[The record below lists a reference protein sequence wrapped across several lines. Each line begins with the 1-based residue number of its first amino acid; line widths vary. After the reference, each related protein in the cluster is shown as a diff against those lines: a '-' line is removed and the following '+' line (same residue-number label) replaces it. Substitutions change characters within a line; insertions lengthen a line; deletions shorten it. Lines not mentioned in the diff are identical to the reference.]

1 MTTASEVVALQADML
16 DMFFLPHPDYPGVRL
31 HMELG
36 GGGQIEVPRSQMGDM
51 IDLEALNTLPDGIHI
66 PSLAPAIACGLTL
79 GRAYRVQENMSVP
92 IAERA
97 DAMAGTLRI
106 FDDIKPPSASGFVWF
121 DEPIPHEVHGRIERD
136 DPGFSAITWTCAV
149 DDRDDPRQLVYVVT
163 LWADLYHRSWWDA
176 PPKRFTLTTR
186 FCPVAV
192 VSVRAGTRIGRP
204 VIVGTDTRTPV
215 RLVAALWQMLTET
228 LPTRDGERVEHADE
242 DVDRRAQRRARRS
255 GIDAAVTT
263 VVLRRESRPTRH
275 PGSGTPWD
283 SKVWIDEREAWR
295 WIGSGDTR
303 RKVRRNV
310 RGHWSVN
317 NDELPVRDRRI
328 VSELRR

>member
-16 DMFFLPHPDYPGVRL
+16 DMFFLPHPDYPGVRSA
-31 HMELG
+31 MELG
-36 GGGQIEVPRSQMGDM
+36 GGGQFVVPRSQMGDM
-51 IDLEALNTLPDGIHI
+51 IDLEALGRKAETLVGPT
-66 PSLAPAIACGLTL
+66 LAPAVACGLSI
-79 GRAYRVQENMSVP
+79 GRTYRVQENMSVP

-97 DAMAGTLRI
+97 DAMASTLRI
-106 FDDIKPPSASGFVWF
+106 FDDVKPPSASGFVWL
-121 DEPIPHEVHGRIERD
+121 DEPIPHDVRGHIEND
-136 DPGFSAITWTCAV
+136 DPGYSAITWTCSV
-149 DDRDDPRQLVYVVT
+149 DDRDDPHTLIYITT

-176 PPKRFTLTTR
+176 PPKQFTLTTR
-186 FCPVAV
+186 FCPVTVVAV
-192 VSVRAGTRIGRP
+192 KAGGR
-204 VIVGTDTRTPV
+204 VGGPTLTATDTRSPM

-228 LPTRDGERVEHADE
+228 LPASDGGRVEHTDE